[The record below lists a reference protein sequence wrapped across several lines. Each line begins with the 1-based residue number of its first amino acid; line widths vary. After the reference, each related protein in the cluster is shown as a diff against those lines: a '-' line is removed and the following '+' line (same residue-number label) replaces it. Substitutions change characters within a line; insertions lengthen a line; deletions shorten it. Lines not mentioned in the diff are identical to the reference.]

1 MYLYVFF
8 QTDVLPF
15 SYRLG
20 GLKRLHE
27 SFSSWQTG
35 ISGDP
40 PLPVWNFLRG
50 IADITMKNL

>member
-1 MYLYVFF
+1 MITIIDIICIVKIQQKLLQSIEMYLFVFF

-27 SFSSWQTG
+27 SFSS
-35 ISGDP
+35 
-40 PLPVWNFLRG
+40 
-50 IADITMKNL
+50 